1 MKSIALLFVRLTF
14 TALLLSF
21 CTSVFAQKVATWKG
35 GTPGRNTD
43 WYCAANWA
51 DGRVPNEF
59 SQVIIPDVSAS
70 TFSYPVLGSGE
81 VEIWSLQMLAG
92 AQLKIGKKAHL
103 IVSEQEDN
111 GSLAWGEGVIHMGM
125 LPKSLAFASK

>member
-1 MKSIALLFVRLTF
+1 MKP
-14 TALLLSF
+14 TALCCASLLSVALVV
-21 CTSVFAQKVATWKG
+21 TLGIGAQAQKVATWKG

-43 WYCAANWA
+43 WYCATNWA

-92 AQLKIGKKAHL
+92 AQLKIGKKTHL
-103 IVSEQEDN
+103 IVSEQKNN
-111 GSLAWGEGVIHMGM
+111 GPLAWGEGVIHIGT
-125 LPKSLAFASK
+125 LPKSLVFASK